1 MNKIIAILFALMI
14 SVASFA
20 GINEQN
26 PETVFFNVGTSIASE
41 GAVSNCF
48 RVDRASTIE
57 SIYIVD
63 QAGIATDATDTV
75 TITLYLNNSAY
86 GNFVTSTAAIT
97 ANTGKLLTPT
107 ATKLAAGDVLQIR
120 VTKGGAGKATTAMG
134 VTLSMRRSN
143 SN

>member
-1 MNKIIAILFALMI
+1 MNKMIAVLFALLLT
-14 SVASFA
+14 VTSFA

-26 PETVFFNVGTSIASE
+26 PETVFFNIGTSIASG

-63 QAGIATDATDTV
+63 QSGIATDATDTAI
-75 TITLYLNNSAY
+75 ITLYLNNSAY
-86 GNFVTSTAAIT
+86 GNYNTSSGAIT
-97 ANTGKLLTPT
+97 ANTGKALTPT
-107 ATKLAAGDVLQIR
+107 AAKLAAGDVLQIR
-120 VTKGGAGKATTAMG
+120 LTKGGAGKATTAMG